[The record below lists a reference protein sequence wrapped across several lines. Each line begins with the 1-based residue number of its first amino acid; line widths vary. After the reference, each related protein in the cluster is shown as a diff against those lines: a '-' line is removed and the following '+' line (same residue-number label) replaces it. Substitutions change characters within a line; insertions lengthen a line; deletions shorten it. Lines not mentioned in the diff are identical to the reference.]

1 MPALDGSY
9 RPHSLNPRQRRL
21 LRLLATGTTLTFA
34 AAQCGYSLNRASTI
48 LNSPLGEEY
57 LQSVEALGT
66 EVLMEQNAELELG
79 PKAAVIRRLE
89 AELPETL
96 EQLITL
102 RDGPD
107 ARVALGAINSMLDRS
122 GIVAKT
128 AVQVEQ
134 KVVADEGVLEAL
146 RRLGMLVAP
155 PAPTVTE

>member
-1 MPALDGSY
+1 
-9 RPHSLNPRQRRL
+9 
-21 LRLLATGTTLTFA
+21 
-34 AAQCGYSLNRASTI
+34 